1 MQHPESIDLRSV
13 AQSLA
18 DVFRHHPPQGYLRG
32 RTLMRD
38 HLERALG
45 YSALDA
51 EELIDTLEARGFLH
65 FGSSPESRSR
75 ASTPWTIDWDRP
87 E

>member
-13 AQSLA
+13 TEALA
-18 DVFRHHPPQGYLRG
+18 GVFRHHPPQGYLRG

-38 HLERALG
+38 HLQQSLG
-45 YSALDA
+45 YSAVDA
-51 EELIDTLEARGFLH
+51 EELIDTLEARGFLR
-65 FGSSPESRSR
+65 FDASPGSPLR
-75 ASTPWTIDWDRP
+75 AQTPWTIDTDRI

>member
-32 RTLMRD
+32 RTMMRD
-38 HLERALG
+38 HLEQSRG
-45 YSALDA
+45 YSALEA
-51 EELIDTLEARGFLH
+51 EELIDTLEARGFLR
-65 FGSSPESRSR
+65 FDSSPEGPSR
-75 ASTPWTIDWDRP
+75 ADTPWTIDWNRS